1 MAVKIAAKGR
11 ITKDGRKYYYAFQYK
26 NKRYNSQMFKTKKEA
41 EDEEE
46 KHKVLLLAEEKKKEE
61 KRKIIKEKKI
71 TFKELYDEFYNYK
84 LDKVKQTTLYSYR
97 MRIPFF
103 EMLYDTYVKDFNS
116 SKYLEW
122 RSYMVKQKL
131 SIRTLNGILKL
142 LKELLNYAYK
152 WHDIS
157 NRKIYYMLENFR
169 DADALP
175 EEMNYLNIKE
185 FKQYIS
191 SIKDIKYLCL
201 FELLF
206 FCGLR
211 RGELLGLQWKNIE
224 LNNKLIHIRNNVI
237 MPHNG
242 IDYWQMTSPK
252 NRTSIRTI
260 PLPTLLTE
268 HLRKYKKEI
277 KNKYKDFNE
286 NWFISNKEV
295 PLPARTLAARNEK
308 YIKVSGVKHIR
319 LHDFRHS
326 CASLLINNGANV
338 MVVAK
343 YLGHAKIDVTLNTYS
358 HLFNSKMEDI
368 VNLVDKVY
376 TEEQIDTKMN

>member
-1 MAVKIAAKGR
+1 MAICIAKDNVR
-11 ITKDGRKYYYAFQYK
+11 TKDGRKYYYRFSY
-26 NKRYNSQMFKTKKEA
+26 NGKRYQSKKFKTKHEA
-41 EDEEE
+41 ELFE
-46 KHKVLLLAEEKKKEE
+46 KEHKLELLLREKKNQEKKK
-61 KRKIIKEKKI
+61 KEKSI
-71 TFKELYDEFYNYK
+71 TFKELYEEFYKYK

-97 MRIPFF
+97 MRIPFL
-103 EMLYDTYVKDFNS
+103 EMLYDIEVRDFNS
-116 SKYLEW
+116 DKYLAW
-122 RSYMVKQKL
+122 RSYMINRNL

-152 WHDIS
+152 WHDLS
-157 NRKIYYMLENFR
+157 NRKVYYMLENFK

-175 EEMNYLNIKE
+175 DEMNYLNIKE
-185 FKQYIS
+185 FKQYTS
-191 SIKDIKYLCL
+191 AIKDMKYLCL

-224 LNNKLIHIRNNVI
+224 LNNRLIHIRNNVI

-242 IDYWQMTSPK
+242 IEHWQITSPK

-260 PLPTLLTE
+260 PLPTSLTE

-277 KNKYKDFNE
+277 KSKYKDFNE
-286 NWFISNKEV
+286 NWFISNKEI

-338 MVVAK
+338 LIVAK
-343 YLGHAKIDVTLNTYS
+343 YLGHAKLEETLNTYS
-358 HLFNSKMEDI
+358 HLYDEKLSEI
-368 VNLVDKVY
+368 TVLIDKL
-376 TEEQIDTKMN
+376 EI

>member
-1 MAVKIAAKGR
+1 MAINIAPKNR
-11 ITKDGRKYYYAFQYK
+11 ITKDGKKYYYRFYFN
-26 NKRYNSQMFKTKKEA
+26 NKRYCSKLFKTKSEA
-41 EDEEE
+41 EKAE
-46 KHKVLLLAEEKKKEE
+46 KEHKILLMGEKK
-61 KRKIIKEKKI
+61 RKTKPKQKEKGI
-71 TFKELYDEFYNYK
+71 TFKELYNEFYDYK

-103 EMLYDTYVKDFNS
+103 KMFDDLEVKDFDS
-116 SKYLEW
+116 DKYLVW
-122 RSYMVKQKL
+122 RSYMVNQNL
-131 SIRTLNGILKL
+131 SIRTLNGILKF

-152 WHDIS
+152 WHDIY
-157 NRKIYYMLENFR
+157 NRKIYNMLENFR

-185 FKQYIS
+185 FKQYVS
-191 SIKDIKYLCL
+191 VIKDLKYLCL

-224 LNNKLIHIRNNVI
+224 LNKGLIHIRNNVI

-242 IDYWQMTSPK
+242 KDYWQMTSPK

-260 PLPTLLTE
+260 PLPAVLIK
-268 HLRKYKKEI
+268 HLKQYKKELKI
-277 KNKYKDFNE
+277 KNNDFNE
-286 NWFISNKEV
+286 NWFISNKST

-308 YIKVSGVKHIR
+308 YIKISGVKHIR

-338 MVVAK
+338 LIVAK
-343 YLGHAKIDVTLNTYS
+343 YLGHAKLEETLNTYS
-358 HLFNSKMEDI
+358 HLYDEKLSEI
-368 VNLVDKVY
+368 TVLIDKL
-376 TEEQIDTKMN
+376 EI